1 MRIEKC
7 WFCSSAVY
15 PGHGIQFVRN
25 DAKVIYPM
33 FIPFRYLHCF
43 VQFVIYLVLQHH
55 ICFFFFFFFFS
66 NFSFGCHVPF
76 FFSIQYEAILPKNL
90 HKPLGVLLRSILCS
104 SSTGMTS
111 LTLTT

>member
-33 FIPFRYLHCF
+33 LIPFPYLRCF
-43 VQFVIYLVLQHH
+43 VQFIIYLVLPYPLFL
-55 ICFFFFFFFFS
+55 FFL
-66 NFSFGCHVPF
+66 SFGCCVLF
-76 FFSIQYEAILPKNL
+76 FFLPIIQFGRGEKES
-90 HKPLGVLLRSILCS
+90 PLLCI
-104 SSTGMTS
+104 
-111 LTLTT
+111 

>member
-33 FIPFRYLHCF
+33 FIPFPYLHCF
-43 VQFVIYLVLQHH
+43 VQFVIYLVLQYH
-55 ICFFFFFFFFS
+55 ICFFILALAVMHLFFFFFLF
-66 NFSFGCHVPF
+66 NMKLFC
-76 FFSIQYEAILPKNL
+76 LKNL
-90 HKPLGVLLRSILCS
+90 HKPLGVLLRSILCN
-104 SSTGMTS
+104 SSTGMSS

>member
-33 FIPFRYLHCF
+33 FIPFPYLHCF

-55 ICFFFFFFFFS
+55 ICFFFFLFFFFLILALA
-66 NFSFGCHVPF
+66 VMYPF
-76 FFSIQYEAILPKNL
+76 FFYSI
-90 HKPLGVLLRSILCS
+90 
-104 SSTGMTS
+104 
-111 LTLTT
+111 